1 MIRINLLP
9 FRAARKREN
18 IKRQIT
24 VYVAAVCC
32 ALIIMGGL
40 FIKYSK
46 NLSDLKDQET
56 RLNTELASYQKELKE
71 IKDLEEKIKQITNK
85 LNNIKELEKGKTGPV
100 LLLSDIADAVPKD
113 KLWLTSLSE
122 KDGNLSLSGTAM
134 DNETVSLFMKNLES
148 TEQII
153 AAPVLKSAMRKPLPA
168 LRLTVSDF
176 VLECKTYAAT
186 KKSEP
191 KKDASKKKKKK

>member
-24 VYVAAVCC
+24 IYIAAVCC
-32 ALIIMGGL
+32 ALVIMGGL
-40 FIKYSK
+40 FIKYTK
-46 NLSDLKDQET
+46 NLSDLKNEESK
-56 RLNTELASYQKELKE
+56 LNTELTSYQKELNE
-71 IKDLEEKIKQITNK
+71 IKDLENKIKQINSK
-85 LNNIKELEKGKTGPV
+85 LDVIKELVKGKTGPV
-100 LLLSDIADAVPKD
+100 LLLSDISDAIPKN

-134 DNETVSLFMKNLES
+134 DNETVSLFMRNLES

-153 AAPVLKSAMRKPLPA
+153 ADPVLKSAVRKSLPE
-168 LRLTVSDF
+168 LKLTVSDF
-176 VLECKTYAAT
+176 VLECKTYAAA

-191 KKDASKKKKKK
+191 EKKSTSKKRKK